1 MSLCLSGKFLFN
13 KIKQMQIALSQQL
26 REGTKKSHTMAENT
40 GFISCF
46 LKGVVEK
53 SSYGKL
59 LTDLYFV
66 YSAMEEQIERLSAE
80 GHPIISSINFKE
92 LYRKSALE
100 NDLRFYFG
108 PDWESVI
115 EISKSAQVYV
125 ERINQVALDQPELL
139 IGHHYS
145 RYIGDLSGGQ
155 LLKKIT
161 QKALNLKTEEGLS
174 FYIFKDVNDEKDF
187 KKSYRERINSLEIKQ
202 EMADMI
208 VEEAN
213 KAFKYNMNMF
223 KELEGSLIL
232 AIGKVLFG
240 YVTKNIKKGSTE

>member
-100 NDLRFYFG
+100 NDLSFYFG
-108 PDWESVI
+108 SDWESVI

-174 FYIFKDVNDEKDF
+174 FYIFKDVKDEKDF

>member
-100 NDLRFYFG
+100 NDLSFYFG

-115 EISKSAQVYV
+115 EISKSAKVYV

-174 FYIFKDVNDEKDF
+174 FYIFKEVNNEKDF
-187 KKSYRERINSLEIKQ
+187 KQYYRERINSLEIKQ